1 MQCNLCANSIAER
14 NTATF
19 DCGHSFHLSCVIS
32 NPYSSLCSTC
42 CDQNEKLPDVGLD
55 REVAIRSNIS
65 SKIQVR
71 QLKPLEVTS
80 FMGHVQRLLTPLTPQ
95 VTCFADHVYHNKKLS
110 FISTAGFEPTDAV
123 QERIN
128 WSKISIAYSST
139 DILQFGFN
147 WSHMNA
153 MGITPTEMKKF
164 TWAQQLRSLELSAE
178 KILQMNLSVTELA
191 AMNYTTHQLVELGF
205 TWQILSNI
213 GANVETWRSFG
224 FTLGDLKRYWQ
235 PSLKQWVSS
244 GFYDKERIT
253 CAGWAMKDVLETLP
267 NVNSRNSGRMLRL
280 EF

>member
-1 MQCNLCANSIAER
+1 MNCNLCAKSISER

-19 DCGHSFHLSCVIS
+19 ECGHSFHLSCVIS
-32 NPYSSLCSTC
+32 NPYLSLCSI
-42 CDQNEKLPDVGLD
+42 CDQKGKLPDVGLD

-71 QLKPLEVTS
+71 QLKPLEVPS

-95 VTCFADHVYHNKKLS
+95 ATCFADYVYHNKKLS

-123 QERIN
+123 QERIS
-128 WSKISIAYSST
+128 WSKISTTYSST

-153 MGITPTEMKKF
+153 MGITPTELKKF

-178 KILQMNLSVTELA
+178 KILQMNLSVTDLA
-191 AMNYTTHQLVELGF
+191 AMNYTTHQLIELGF

-235 PSLKQWVSS
+235 PSLTQWVSS

-253 CAGWAMKDVLETLP
+253 CAGWVMKDVLETLP

-280 EF
+280 DF